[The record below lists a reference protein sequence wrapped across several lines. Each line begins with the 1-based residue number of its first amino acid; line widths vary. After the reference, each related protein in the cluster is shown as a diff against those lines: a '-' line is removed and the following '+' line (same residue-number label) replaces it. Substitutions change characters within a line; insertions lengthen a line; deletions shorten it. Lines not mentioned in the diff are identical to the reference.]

1 MIKSQVTRDTGVLQ
15 DMLDRIQNPQ
25 KVLESIGKALV
36 TSTRTRIE
44 KTKVSPDGKP
54 FAPWALS
61 TLIARKKEGTAALGI
76 LNRTGSLA
84 NSITYQVQGKSVT
97 VGSTSSYAQYLQN
110 GTSKMPARPFI
121 GVSGQNRGQINLIL
135 KNYLKFH

>member
-1 MIKSQVTRDTGVLQ
+1 MIKTQVTRDTSVLQ
-15 DMLDRIQNPQ
+15 DLLNRIQNPNA
-25 KVLESIGKALV
+25 VLESIGKALV
-36 TSTRTRIE
+36 TSTKSRIE

-61 TLIARKKEGTAALGI
+61 TLLARRKEGNASLGI

-84 NSITYQVQGKSVT
+84 NSVMYEVQGKSVV
-97 VGSTSSYAQYLQN
+97 VGSTSTYGKYLQD

-121 GVSGQNRGQINLIL
+121 GISGQNRGQINLIL